1 MVSETNLVQ
10 LVRVKNGLGLWWH
23 IGDESHPSLHS
34 DGWWRKPQYQNIA
47 TVSLSTPAMCSVSRG
62 EFLLISTIFDY
73 IETIGI
79 SRKAVNI
86 TGLADWARWL
96 GKLERTLLSFGG
108 YCKNRNFCNTA
119 WTHFLPHLNIRY
131 VCNMLEYTIEAW
143 FLTQIFF
150 WKKLRSLECKQWFL
164 KDSRA
169 GVTTRSWVNGLD
181 RYAEKLNMVYYM
193 YLNVTYAHR
202 YSERW
207 LGLKKKKEH
216 RR

>member
-1 MVSETNLVQ
+1 
-10 LVRVKNGLGLWWH
+10 
-23 IGDESHPSLHS
+23 
-34 DGWWRKPQYQNIA
+34 
-47 TVSLSTPAMCSVSRG
+47 
-62 EFLLISTIFDY
+62 
-73 IETIGI
+73 
-79 SRKAVNI
+79 
-86 TGLADWARWL
+86 
-96 GKLERTLLSFGG
+96 
-108 YCKNRNFCNTA
+108 
-119 WTHFLPHLNIRY
+119 
-131 VCNMLEYTIEAW
+131 MLEYTIEAW

-207 LGLKKKKEH
+207 LGLEKRKEH
-216 RR
+216 RRERRSRAWRYATHTTQRPLLPQWIVVTADSALTQQSDQFRDPAVTHFATPPDQHVFHFFLKLDSMIEITDSYLNMRKLWVLGDGWMNREGVATFIGNTPQMRVMPVFSIPSVAQV